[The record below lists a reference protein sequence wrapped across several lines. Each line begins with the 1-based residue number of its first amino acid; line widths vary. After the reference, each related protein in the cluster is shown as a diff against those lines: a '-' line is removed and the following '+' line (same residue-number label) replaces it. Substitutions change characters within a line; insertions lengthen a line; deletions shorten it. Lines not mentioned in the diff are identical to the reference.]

1 MDRQCNCKT
10 AKLKVLEVNE
20 SIALYRHGSDIVC
33 QKILDRIYSM
43 DKYRSWTA
51 NQFNDFGKREKIR
64 LALEKLVKKGYLV
77 KVKSLPV
84 FYNRK

>member
-1 MDRQCNCKT
+1 MDRQCNSKT
-10 AKLKVLEVNE
+10 TELEVLEVKE

-33 QKILDRIYSM
+33 QKILERIYSM

-51 NQFNDFGKREKIR
+51 SQFYDYGKREKVR
-64 LALEKLVKKGYLV
+64 LALEKLVKKGYLI